1 MKLRAKWIVLAL
13 IALLLLAGVMR
24 TLAARAAAKAAL
36 EAQLATQ
43 KLQASAELNAGDVL
57 RAQRIE
63 LNQVLPL
70 SGALRAVNSAFV
82 KARVA
87 GEIQSLNLRE
97 GDFVRSGQVVARVDS
112 TESQARL
119 QQAQQQAQSA
129 KAQVDIAQR
138 SLDNNLALVNQGF
151 ISKTALDTSLNS
163 LAAAQANYRA
173 AEAGADIA
181 RKALDDTV
189 LRAPMDG
196 QIAQRLV
203 QDGERVA
210 LDARLLEIVD
220 LRALEL
226 EAPLSAADSVQV
238 HAGQVAQLNIE
249 GLGQPLPARVA
260 RINPSTVA
268 GSRAVLVYLAVTSTP
283 GLRQGLFA
291 QGTLATGRITA
302 LAVPLDAVRTDKP
315 QPYVQH
321 IVGGKVAHQS
331 VTLGA
336 RGERQGVAMVAVQGL
351 SDGAEVLL
359 GRVGALREGTLVT
372 RAKAAAEVKPAL
384 NAQPAASAP

>member
-138 SLDNNLALVNQGF
+138 SLDNNQALVNQGF